1 MRSPFSRG
9 RPRVW
14 RESHGVG
21 ALPRAWGAYRFRG
34 PEGIAYV
41 GITSNLYSRISQ
53 HRSDQRYYDRTIHT
67 VEYQLAEQGVSWN
80 DLCAWERRKIA
91 SHSPDLVTYVGG
103 NGRRPAIQINGQAVE
118 LPEDES
124 VEDVLVEMGFFGRL
138 KSLLRLN

>member
-1 MRSPFSRG
+1 
-9 RPRVW
+9 
-14 RESHGVG
+14 
-21 ALPRAWGAYRFRG
+21 
-34 PEGIAYV
+34 
-41 GITSNLYSRISQ
+41 
-53 HRSDQRYYDRTIHT
+53 
-67 VEYQLAEQGVSWN
+67 LAEQGVSWN